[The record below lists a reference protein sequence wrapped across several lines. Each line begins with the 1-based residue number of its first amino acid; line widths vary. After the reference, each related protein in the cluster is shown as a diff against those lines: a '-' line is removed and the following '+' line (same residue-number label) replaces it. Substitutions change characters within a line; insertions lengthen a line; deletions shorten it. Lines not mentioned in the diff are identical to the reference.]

1 MSCQDMNLGSFCLC
15 AFYVAGLQALNKKG
29 LFFVCSY
36 PYPNTFPCQ
45 SHEGQ
50 LETAFFLLLLHS
62 SVLSKPF

>member
-29 LFFVCSY
+29 TFFFVCS
-36 PYPNTFPCQ
+36 YPNTFPCQ

-50 LETAFFLLLLHS
+50 LETAFSPSFVRHS